1 MQFAGNDF
9 VERPPANISN
19 ASSLS
24 SYFPGTP
31 ENIAEH
37 SPSPFDTKYGKRIR
51 LDIGEK
57 VVFLPT
63 RFIKRIGE
71 ENMGS
76 ALSEMNKGQYWLIY
90 RRKDSSKNN
99 QLILDIECAKI
110 EKN

>member
-1 MQFAGNDF
+1 MSAAFDLFKSACTNKPFISFEDLPIGDYFIKSFAY
-9 VERPPANISN
+9 V
-19 ASSLS
+19 
-24 SYFPGTP
+24 
-31 ENIAEH
+31 
-37 SPSPFDTKYGKRIR
+37 DTKYGKRIR

-76 ALSEMNKGQYWLIY
+76 ALSEMNMGQYWLIY
-90 RRKDSSKNN
+90 RGKDSSKNN

>member
-1 MQFAGNDF
+1 MSAAFDLFKSACTNKPFISFEDLPIGDYFIKSFAY
-9 VERPPANISN
+9 V
-19 ASSLS
+19 
-24 SYFPGTP
+24 
-31 ENIAEH
+31 
-37 SPSPFDTKYGKRIR
+37 DTKYGKRIR

-90 RRKDSSKNN
+90 RGKDSSKNN